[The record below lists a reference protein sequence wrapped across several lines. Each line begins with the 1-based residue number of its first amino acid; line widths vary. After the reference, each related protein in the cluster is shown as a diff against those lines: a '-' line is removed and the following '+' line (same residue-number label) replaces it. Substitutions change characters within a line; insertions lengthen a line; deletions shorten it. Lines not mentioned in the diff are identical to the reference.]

1 MKDNK
6 ILYNDMLR
14 TNSED
19 EWEGMA
25 STIKACVWYEKSIPM
40 LLKLTVLKPNSDCL
54 KVYTMWLAVSCSC
67 YAT

>member
-25 STIKACVWYEKSIPM
+25 ATIKACV
-40 LLKLTVLKPNSDCL
+40 
-54 KVYTMWLAVSCSC
+54 
-67 YAT
+67 